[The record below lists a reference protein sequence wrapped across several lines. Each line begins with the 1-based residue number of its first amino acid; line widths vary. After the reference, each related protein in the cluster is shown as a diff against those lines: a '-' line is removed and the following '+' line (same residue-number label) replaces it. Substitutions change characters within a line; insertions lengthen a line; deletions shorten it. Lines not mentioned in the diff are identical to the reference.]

1 VPFWPGGFDDID
13 DVSSD
18 PKTLG
23 KEAKGLR
30 SIPPGF
36 SRGLRLPGDPVEDE
50 ELVAID
56 PEETGVLDETVG
68 VVYHILYFE
77 GYVLLTI
84 VGLCCRWASG
94 RRFRNYTGSK
104 LWSG

>member
-1 VPFWPGGFDDID
+1 MPFWPGGFDDID
-13 DVSSD
+13 AVPSD
-18 PKTLG
+18 SKILS
-23 KEAKGLR
+23 KEAKRLR

-50 ELVAID
+50 ELIAID
-56 PEETGVLDETVG
+56 QEETEVLDETVDM
-68 VVYHILYFE
+68 VYHILYFE

-84 VGLCCRWASG
+84 VGLCRRWASG
-94 RRFRNYTGSK
+94 RRFSNYTGSK